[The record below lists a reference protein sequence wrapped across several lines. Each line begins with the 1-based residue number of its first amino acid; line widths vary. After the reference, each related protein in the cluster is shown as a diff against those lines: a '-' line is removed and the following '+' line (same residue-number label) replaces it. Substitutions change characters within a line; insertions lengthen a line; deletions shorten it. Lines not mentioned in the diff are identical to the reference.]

1 MKAQLQTALRA
12 FFCLLFFALPGSVL
26 TQEPTEIEGDGPIV
40 RDIQVEFAGPA
51 NIAKQRIL
59 ANMRTTVGQPF
70 SQLTVED
77 DIRNLYASGDIS
89 NVRIFSEPVAGG
101 VRVVV
106 VVQPRTVIREIIVEG
121 ASRIKPRSIK
131 RNLSVAV
138 NKTLKEEELEAD
150 RQKILKMYSDKG
162 FTDVDVQYKVETD
175 EQGAYSTVL
184 FAITEGE
191 KLTIKRIAFE
201 GNTVFN
207 RKELM
212 KVIKTRPRG
221 ILSPITRT
229 GRIEAEKIDAD
240 STALREHYQ
249 NAGYAD
255 ADVLE
260 VRRNPVRGGVEL
272 VFVISEGEPYT
283 IGSVSF
289 DGITLVSPEQ
299 AQTLLGIKPGD
310 KYSPKNIQAG
320 IGALDAHYGSQGYAD
335 MQASA
340 ETLPAGPGV
349 LNLGVSVTEGAPSYI
364 EQVRISGNSRT
375 KDKVL
380 RRELAVAPGDL
391 YNTVLVDTSKRR
403 LENLGFFERVETFP
417 TDTGVEGRKDLNIV
431 VQEKRTGNFTFG
443 AGFSSIDSLIGFA
456 ELTQGNFDITNWRGF
471 TGAGQKFRLRGQYGL
486 QRRDF
491 LISFIE
497 PWFLDYQLQFGVE
510 GYYRDSQFFSD
521 VYDQT
526 NAGGA
531 IFFRKPLGEF
541 SSVKIEYR
549 GESID
554 IYDLS
559 RNATEEFLLDE
570 GDRFQSSVTV
580 SYAFDRRDSTLLT
593 RRGTRLDVYAGYM
606 GGPLGGD
613 TELYNLGAEVSHYI
627 PLPFDTI
634 FLINAE
640 IAFVDSND
648 RVPVYNRLY
657 LGGANSLRGFD
668 FRDVGPKDEL
678 GEPIGG
684 LSLGRLTLEYTFP
697 IISRV
702 RGAVFYDIGFV
713 DEDSFK
719 FGSDLNSD
727 VGVGVRLDLPIGP
740 VRIDVGFPI
749 QADEENDK
757 GARFNFNVGYQ
768 F

>member
-1 MKAQLQTALRA
+1 MKAQLHTALRIALCAA
-12 FFCLLFFALPGSVL
+12 FFVIPQALFA
-26 TQEPTEIEGDGPIV
+26 QEQDETEGTSPIV
-40 RDIQVEFAGPA
+40 RDIQIEFAGPA

-59 ANMRTTVGQPF
+59 ANMRTAVGQPF

-89 NVRIFSEPVAGG
+89 NVRIFSEPMNGG

-175 EQGAYSTVL
+175 AQGAYSKVL

-191 KLTIKRIAFE
+191 KLNIKRVDFQ
-201 GNTVFN
+201 GNSVFN
-207 RKELM
+207 RKQLL

-240 STALREHYQ
+240 VQALREYYQ

-260 VRRNPVRGGVEL
+260 VKRNPVRGGVEL
-272 VFVISEGEPYT
+272 VFVISEGEAYK
-283 IGSVSF
+283 IGAVNF
-289 DGITLVSPEQ
+289 DGITLVSTEQ

-335 MQASA
+335 MQATA
-340 ETLPAGPGV
+340 ETVPAAAGV
-349 LNLGVSVTEGAPSYI
+349 LNVNISITEGVPSYI
-364 EQVRISGNSRT
+364 EQIRISGNSRT

-380 RRELAVAPGDL
+380 RRELAVAPGDI

-403 LENLGFFERVETFP
+403 LENLGFFERIEAFP

-491 LISFIE
+491 LFSFIE

-521 VYDQT
+521 VYEQT
-526 NAGGA
+526 NAGGSF
-531 IFFRKPLGEF
+531 FFRKPVGEF

-549 GESID
+549 GETID
-554 IYDLS
+554 IYGLS
-559 RNATEEFLLDE
+559 RNATEEFLLDK
-570 GDRFQSSVTV
+570 GDRFQSSATL
-580 SYAFDRRDSTLLT
+580 SFAYDRRDSSMLT
-593 RRGTRLDVYAGYM
+593 RRGTRFDAYVGYM

-613 TELYNLGAEVSHYI
+613 TDLYNLGAEISHYI

-668 FRDVGPKDEL
+668 FRDVGPKDEF

-702 RGAVFYDIGFV
+702 RGAVFYDVGFV

-719 FGSDLNSD
+719 FAGDLNSD

-740 VRIDVGFPI
+740 VRIDVGFPV
-749 QADEENDK
+749 QADDVNDK